1 MENVKKLEK
10 ALKKEQEKLN
20 SWIFEGNCEDAS
32 TEEYLIGRIDGL
44 KLAIKLVKVGT

>member
-1 MENVKKLEK
+1 MEKFKKLEK

-44 KLAIKLVKVGT
+44 KLAIKLVKVET